1 MVASPAHG
9 LLDPTLQGIHAPYQW
24 VYAAETNRLAATGFL
39 STDVGKL
46 ALQQDDNSLW
56 ILTSV
61 TPEWVSVGIVSQ
73 ASDPQETFLKQKLE
87 YSDELNFQIGL
98 QNNFLSDFE

>member
-46 ALQQDDNSLW
+46 ALQQDDHSLW
-56 ILTSV
+56 ILTST
-61 TPEWVSVGIVSQ
+61 TPEWVAVGITTKT
-73 ASDPQETFLKQKLE
+73 SDAQVTILKRNIE
-87 YSDELNFQIGL
+87 YSDDLNFQIAL
-98 QNNFLSDFE
+98 QDNFLNDFE